1 MEKIRKA
8 AALVDTGILYALADK
23 GDAWHR
29 RAAASVVGFPGRL
42 MVPASVIPEA
52 CYLLN
57 SCLGPFAE
65 TAFLVSLNN
74 REMSVEQMAGPD
86 MVRTVEILKQYE
98 DANIGFV
105 DASLVAV
112 AERLGINTILTTDRR
127 HFSLIKPA
135 HCSAFTLLP

>member
-1 MEKIRKA
+1 MRKA
-8 AALVDTGILYALADK
+8 AAIVDTGIVYALADK

-52 CYLLN
+52 FYLLN
-57 SCLGPFAE
+57 NCLGPFAE
-65 TAFLVSLNN
+65 TAFLVALNN
-74 REMSVEQMAGPD
+74 REMSVEQVTGPD
-86 MVRTVEILKQYE
+86 MARTVEILKQYA

-112 AERLGINTILTTDRR
+112 SERLRINSILTTDRR

>member
-1 MEKIRKA
+1 MRKA

-65 TAFLVSLNN
+65 TAFLVALNN
-74 REMSVEQMAGPD
+74 REMSVEQVTAPD
-86 MVRTVEILKQYE
+86 MVRIVEILKKYA

-112 AERLGINTILTTDRR
+112 AERLRINTIFTTDRR

>member
-1 MEKIRKA
+1 MRKA
-8 AALVDTGILYALADK
+8 AALVDTGIVYALADK

-65 TAFLVSLNN
+65 AAFLDALIR
-74 REMSVEQMAGPD
+74 REMSVEQVTGPD
-86 MVRTVEILKQYE
+86 MARTIEILKQYA

-112 AERLGINTILTTDRR
+112 AERLGIDAIFTTDRR

>member
-1 MEKIRKA
+1 MRKA
-8 AALVDTGILYALADK
+8 VALVDTDIVYALADK

-29 RAAASVVGFPGRL
+29 RAVASVVGFPGRL

-65 TAFLVSLNN
+65 SAFLVALNH
-74 REMSVEQMAGPD
+74 REMSIEQVTAPD
-86 MVRTVEILKQYE
+86 MVRVVGILKQYE

>member
-1 MEKIRKA
+1 MRKA

-65 TAFLVSLNN
+65 TAFLVALNN
-74 REMSVEQMAGPD
+74 REMAVEQVTGPD
-86 MVRTVEILKQYE
+86 MARTVEILKQYA

-112 AERLGINTILTTDRR
+112 AERLGINTIFTTDRR

-135 HCSAFTLLP
+135 HCPAFTLLP

>member
-1 MEKIRKA
+1 MRRA

-42 MVPASVIPEA
+42 MVPASVIPEV
-52 CYLLN
+52 CCLLN

-65 TAFLVSLNN
+65 TAFLVALNN
-74 REMSVEQMAGPD
+74 REMAVEQVTGPD
-86 MVRTVEILKQYE
+86 MVRTVEILKQYA

-112 AERLGINTILTTDRR
+112 AERLRITTIMTTDRR

-135 HCSAFTLLP
+135 HCPAFTLLP

>member
-1 MEKIRKA
+1 MRKT

-29 RAAASVVGFPGRL
+29 RAAASVIGFLGRL
-42 MVPASVIPEA
+42 IVPASVIPEA

-65 TAFLVSLNN
+65 TAFLVALNN
-74 REMSVEQMAGPD
+74 REMSVEQMTGPD
-86 MVRTVEILKQYE
+86 MVRTVEILKQYA

-127 HFSLIKPA
+127 HFSLVKPA

>member
-1 MEKIRKA
+1 MRRA
-8 AALVDTGILYALADK
+8 AALVDTGIIYALADK

-29 RAAASVVGFPGRL
+29 RAAESVVGFPGRL

-65 TAFLVSLNN
+65 TAFLVALNN
-74 REMSVEQMAGPD
+74 REMSVEQVTAPD
-86 MVRTVEILKQYE
+86 MARAVEILKQYS

-112 AERLGINTILTTDRR
+112 AERLGINILFTTDRR

>member
-1 MEKIRKA
+1 MRKG

-29 RAAASVVGFPGRL
+29 RAASSVVGFHGQL
-42 MVPASVIPEA
+42 IVPASVIPEA

-57 SCLGPFAE
+57 SCLDPFAE
-65 TAFLVSLNN
+65 AAFLDALIQ
-74 REMSVEQMAGPD
+74 REMSIEQVTGPD
-86 MVRTVEILKQYE
+86 MARTVAILKQYT

-112 AERLGINTILTTDRR
+112 SERLGINTVFTTDRR
-127 HFSLIKPA
+127 HFSLIQPA

>member
-1 MEKIRKA
+1 MRKA
-8 AALVDTGILYALADK
+8 AALVDTGIVYALADK

-29 RAAASVVGFPGRL
+29 RAAGSIVGFRGRL
-42 MVPASVIPEA
+42 IVPISVLPEA

-57 SCLGPFAE
+57 NCLGPYAE
-65 TAFLVSLNN
+65 TAFLDALIK
-74 REMSVEQMAGPD
+74 REMSVEQITGPD
-86 MVRTVEILKQYE
+86 MARAVAILKQYE

-112 AERLGINTILTTDRR
+112 AERLGINTIMTTDRR
-127 HFSLIKPA
+127 HFSLVKPA

>member
-1 MEKIRKA
+1 MRKA
-8 AALVDTGILYALADK
+8 AALVDTGIIYALADK

-29 RAAASVVGFPGRL
+29 RAAACVVGFPGRL
-42 MVPASVIPEA
+42 IVPASVIPEA

-65 TAFLVSLNN
+65 TAFLVALNN
-74 REMSVEQMAGPD
+74 REMSVEQMTGPD
-86 MVRTVEILKQYE
+86 MIRTVEILKQYA
-98 DANIGFV
+98 DVDIGFV
-105 DASLVAV
+105 DASLVALG
-112 AERLGINTILTTDRR
+112 ERLGINTILTTDRR

>member
-1 MEKIRKA
+1 MRRA

-57 SCLGPFAE
+57 SSLGPFAE
-65 TAFLVSLNN
+65 TAFLVALNN
-74 REMSVEQMAGPD
+74 REMSVEQVTAPD
-86 MVRTVEILKQYE
+86 MIRIVEILKQYA

-105 DASLVAV
+105 DASLIAV

-127 HFSLIKPA
+127 HFSLTNPA

>member
-1 MEKIRKA
+1 MRRA

-29 RAAASVVGFPGRL
+29 RAAVSAVGFPGRL
-42 MVPASVIPEA
+42 IVPASVIPEA

-65 TAFLVSLNN
+65 TAFLVALNN
-74 REMSVEQMAGPD
+74 REMSVEQVTGPD
-86 MVRTVEILKQYE
+86 MARTVEILTQYA

>member
-1 MEKIRKA
+1 MRKA

-23 GDAWHR
+23 RDAWHR

-42 MVPASVIPEA
+42 IVPASVIPEA

-65 TAFLVSLNN
+65 TAFLVALNN
-74 REMSVEQMAGPD
+74 REMSVEPVTGPD
-86 MVRTVEILKQYE
+86 MARTVAILKQYA

>member
-1 MEKIRKA
+1 MRRA

-23 GDAWHR
+23 GDTWHR
-29 RAAASVVGFPGRL
+29 RAEASLAGFPGRL
-42 MVPASVIPEA
+42 IVPASVIPEA

-65 TAFLVSLNN
+65 TAFLVALNN
-74 REMSVEQMAGPD
+74 REMPVEQVTVPD
-86 MVRTVEILKQYE
+86 MARTVEILKQYA

-112 AERLGINTILTTDRR
+112 AERLGINTIFTTDRR

>member
-1 MEKIRKA
+1 MRRS

-29 RAAASVVGFPGRL
+29 RAASSVVGFKGRL
-42 MVPASVIPEA
+42 IVPASVIPEA

-57 SCLGPFAE
+57 NCLGPFAE
-65 TAFLVSLNN
+65 TAFLVALND
-74 REMSVEQMAGPD
+74 REISVEQVTIPD
-86 MVRTVEILKQYE
+86 MVRTVEILKRYA

-112 AERLGINTILTTDRR
+112 AERLGIDIILTTDRR
-127 HFSLIKPA
+127 HFSLIKPS

>member
-1 MEKIRKA
+1 MRRA

-42 MVPASVIPEA
+42 IVPASVIPET

-57 SCLGPFAE
+57 NCLGPFAE
-65 TAFLVSLNN
+65 TAFLVALNN
-74 REMSVEQMAGPD
+74 REMSVEQVTAPD
-86 MVRTVEILKQYE
+86 MARIVEILKQYA

-112 AERLGINTILTTDRR
+112 AERLRINTIFTTDRR

>member
-1 MEKIRKA
+1 MRKT

-29 RAAASVVGFPGRL
+29 RAAASVIGFLGRL
-42 MVPASVIPEA
+42 IVPASVIPEA

-65 TAFLVSLNN
+65 TAFLVALNN
-74 REMSVEQMAGPD
+74 REMAVEQVTGPD
-86 MVRTVEILKQYE
+86 MSRTGEILKQYA

-112 AERLGINTILTTDRR
+112 AERLGINTIFTTDRR

>member
-1 MEKIRKA
+1 MRKA
-8 AALVDTGILYALADK
+8 SSLVDTGIIYALADK

-42 MVPASVIPEA
+42 IVPASVIPEA

-65 TAFLVSLNN
+65 TVFLVALNN
-74 REMSVEQMAGPD
+74 REMSVEQVTGPD
-86 MVRTVEILKQYE
+86 MARTVEILKQYA